1 MICRLIIFLL
11 IVGCETEP
19 ISVSPIAT
27 SFEAILDSTLTED
40 YWSCTHSECCSPNQ
54 TLEYDSTA
62 DSIIFHSTWDMPEI
76 CANECNSAQV
86 TICTTIPD
94 DPFTSADDDTTYI
107 ECVLETG
114 TCCNTTT
121 NNCYYGDTTLTRQ

>member
-1 MICRLIIFLL
+1 MIRRLIILLL
-11 IVGCETEP
+11 IVGCGEDDV
-19 ISVSPIAT
+19 SVYNELP
-27 SFEAILDSTLTED
+27 EAWLPVLPEG

-94 DPFTSADDDTTYI
+94 NPFTSADDDTTYI

>member
-1 MICRLIIFLL
+1 MIRRLIILLL
-11 IVGCETEP
+11 IIGCEDSS
-19 ISVSPIAT
+19 ISNNAVIPEDYS
-27 SFEAILDSTLTED
+27 ED
-40 YWSCTHSECCSPNQ
+40 YWSCTHSECCSQNQ

-94 DPFTSADDDTTYI
+94 DPFTSADDDTTYM

-121 NNCYYGDTTLTRQ
+121 NNCYYGDTTLARQ

>member
-1 MICRLIIFLL
+1 MIRRLIILLL
-11 IVGCETEP
+11 IVGCETEAL
-19 ISVSPIAT
+19 SVSTYEVSPGDY
-27 SFEAILDSTLTED
+27 SED
-40 YWSCTHSECCSPNQ
+40 YWSCTHSECCSQNQ

-86 TICTTIPD
+86 TICTPIPD

>member
-1 MICRLIIFLL
+1 MIRRLIILLL
-11 IVGCETEP
+11 IVGCEEA
-19 ISVSPIAT
+19 ISVSTINALIPEDY
-27 SFEAILDSTLTED
+27 SDD
-40 YWSCTHSECCSPNQ
+40 YWSCTHSECCFPNQ

-62 DSIIFHSTWDMPEI
+62 DSIIFHSTWGKSEI
-76 CANECNSAQV
+76 CANECNLAQV
-86 TICTTIPD
+86 TICTLIPD

>member
-1 MICRLIIFLL
+1 MKRLIILLL
-11 IVGCETEP
+11 IVGCEDDVSVYNEP
-19 ISVSPIAT
+19 GAWILPDHP
-27 SFEAILDSTLTED
+27 EA

-62 DSIIFHSTWDMPEI
+62 DSIIFHSTWGKSEI
-76 CANECNSAQV
+76 CANECNLAQV
-86 TICTTIPD
+86 TICTLIPD

-121 NNCYYGDTTLTRQ
+121 NNCYYGDTTLIRQ

>member
-1 MICRLIIFLL
+1 MFTTVQTFHCQFRDH
-11 IVGCETEP
+11 IVGCADNVP
-19 ISVSPIAT
+19 VSALLVEIEELPLP
-27 SFEAILDSTLTED
+27 EE
-40 YWSCTHSECCSPNQ
+40 WSCTHSECCFPNQ

-62 DSIIFHSTWDMPEI
+62 DSIIFHSTWGKPEI
-76 CANECNSAQV
+76 CANECNLAQV
-86 TICTTIPD
+86 TICTSIPD
-94 DPFTSADDDTTYI
+94 DPFTSADDDTTYM

>member
-1 MICRLIIFLL
+1 MIRRLIILLL
-11 IVGCETEP
+11 IVGCEETE
-19 ISVSPIAT
+19 SVPLIAT
-27 SFEAILDSTLTED
+27 GNEAIQDSTD

-62 DSIIFHSTWDMPEI
+62 DSIIFHSTWGMPEI

-94 DPFTSADDDTTYI
+94 DPFTSADDDTPYI

-121 NNCYYGDTTLTRQ
+121 NNCYYGDTTLIRQ

>member
-1 MICRLIIFLL
+1 MKELLLIILL
-11 IVGCETEP
+11 IVGCEETE
-19 ISVSPIAT
+19 SVPLIAT
-27 SFEAILDSTLTED
+27 GYEAIQDSTLTED

>member
-1 MICRLIIFLL
+1 MIRRLTILLL
-11 IVGCETEP
+11 IVGCEED
-19 ISVSPIAT
+19 VSAIAV
-27 SFEAILDSTLTED
+27 LQDLTLSED
-40 YWSCTHSECCSPNQ
+40 WSCTHSECCSPNQ

-114 TCCNTTT
+114 TCCNPATG
-121 NNCYYGDTTLTRQ
+121 NNCYYGDTTTSRQ

>member
-1 MICRLIIFLL
+1 MKKLLLIILL
-11 IVGCETEP
+11 IVGCEETE
-19 ISVSPIAT
+19 SVPLIAT
-27 SFEAILDSTLTED
+27 GYEAIQDSTLTED

-62 DSIIFHSTWDMPEI
+62 DSIIFHSTWGKSEI

-94 DPFTSADDDTTYI
+94 DPFTSADDDTPYI

-114 TCCNTTT
+114 TCCNPATG
-121 NNCYYGDTTLTRQ
+121 NNC

>member
-1 MICRLIIFLL
+1 MIRRLIILLL
-11 IVGCETEP
+11 IVGCEDV
-19 ISVSPIAT
+19 SVSTDADPWIP
-27 SFEAILDSTLTED
+27 AISGD

-62 DSIIFHSTWDMPEI
+62 DSIIFHSTWGKPEI
-76 CANECNSAQV
+76 CANECNLAQV
-86 TICTTIPD
+86 TICTLIPD

-121 NNCYYGDTTLTRQ
+121 NNCYYGDTTLARQ

>member
-1 MICRLIIFLL
+1 MKKIILLSILL
-11 IVGCETEP
+11 IVGCEDDA
-19 ISVSPIAT
+19 ISALIDA
-27 SFEAILDSTLTED
+27 AIPED
-40 YWSCTHSECCSPNQ
+40 YWSCTHSECCSQNQ

-62 DSIIFHSTWDMPEI
+62 DSIIFHSTWGMPEI

-107 ECVLETG
+107 ECVIETG
-114 TCCNTTT
+114 TCCNPATG
-121 NNCYYGDTTLTRQ
+121 NNCYYGDTTLARQ